1 VKNDPYFVKQS
12 VQRKTGWTLTELLC
26 VIVIISILLA
36 IYLGV
41 IAKAFLHVK
50 KLFGH

>member
-1 VKNDPYFVKQS
+1 MKIH
-12 VQRKTGWTLTELLC
+12 RKIGWTLTELLC
-26 VIVIISILLA
+26 VLAIISILLA

-41 IAKAFLHVK
+41 IAKAFLRVK